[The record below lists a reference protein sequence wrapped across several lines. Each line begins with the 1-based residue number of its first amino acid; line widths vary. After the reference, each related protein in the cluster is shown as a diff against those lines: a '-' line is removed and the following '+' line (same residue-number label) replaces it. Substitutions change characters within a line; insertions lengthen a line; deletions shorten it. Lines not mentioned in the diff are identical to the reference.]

1 MDPLVAMV
9 VFVFAVFFG
18 LLSFNGANSKRK

>member
-18 LLSFNGANSKRK
+18 LLSFSGSRPKNK

>member
-18 LLSFNGANSKRK
+18 LLSFGGSTPKKK

>member
-18 LLSFNGANSKRK
+18 LLSFNGSNPNKK

>member
-9 VFVFAVFFG
+9 VIVFAVFFG
-18 LLSFNGANSKRK
+18 LLSFNGSNSNKK

>member
-18 LLSFNGANSKRK
+18 LLSFGGTNPKNK